1 MLLTSSGLLV
11 EQLKEIIPPLAHR
24 LLILKEINQ
33 KIVTTPSN
41 STSEQENDS
50 QVSNTIIKKYF
61 KS

>member
-50 QVSNTIIKKYF
+50 QVSNTIIKK
-61 KS
+61 